1 MGNLAIVWPAILAA
15 FSASFVEAVEAF
27 TIVLAVS
34 TFRGWR
40 PAVIGA
46 VAGLATLAIIVVLLG
61 NLLDRIPLHALQVVI
76 GVLLILFG
84 TRWMRKA
91 ILRSAGIIEI
101 HDETAAFAAETADLK
116 RQASRARSLSWI
128 AGLAAYKAILLE
140 GIEVVFVVVAVGAHS
155 GMIWAASIGALAAC
169 MLVLLIGLAVRKP
182 LAAVPENSLKF
193 GVGVMLSAFGVYWT
207 GEGLGIPWPGEDLAV
222 IAFLGLFLIT
232 GWGLIA
238 FLRRPAAGA
247 TS

>member
-61 NLLDRIPLHALQVVI
+61 SLLDRIPLHALQVVI

-128 AGLAAYKAILLE
+128 AGLAAYKAILLDLARLDRARFDPLD
-140 GIEVVFVVVAVGAHS
+140 GGVVPRPRVRRGFAYSSAA
-155 GMIWAASIGALAAC
+155 AAS
-169 MLVLLIGLAVRKP
+169 P
-182 LAAVPENSLKF
+182 
-193 GVGVMLSAFGVYWT
+193 
-207 GEGLGIPWPGEDLAV
+207 
-222 IAFLGLFLIT
+222 
-232 GWGLIA
+232 
-238 FLRRPAAGA
+238 
-247 TS
+247 